1 MFVKGREGMLEV
13 ENGNAFGDEIQEQGC
28 LSANSD
34 DLSTFLQLSSE
45 LCRKSRG
52 CCNGSKP

>member
-1 MFVKGREGMLEV
+1 MGRGGERVALEMKFK
-13 ENGNAFGDEIQEQGC
+13 EH

-45 LCRKSRG
+45 LCRKGRDGNKSQVEFKVQVP
-52 CCNGSKP
+52 SMQ